1 MTLIKNTI
9 TTSSQRMRRAA
20 LSLFSSERVGT
31 SASSYV
37 RKRLSFRK
45 ISQVSVIFMAKVQ
58 YVSSSAELPTD
69 RQYILVEYG
78 DENRLVRHGR
88 GITMT
93 VDRSMPVNLLE
104 AHAETVIGDAQS
116 MADQENIDT
125 VYVTVPR
132 RS

>member
-1 MTLIKNTI
+1 
-9 TTSSQRMRRAA
+9 
-20 LSLFSSERVGT
+20 
-31 SASSYV
+31 
-37 RKRLSFRK
+37 
-45 ISQVSVIFMAKVQ
+45 MAKIQ

-78 DENRLVRHGR
+78 DENRLVRHRR

-125 VYVTVPR
+125 VYTLDPSTAALQLSVLSNER
-132 RS
+132 FIDG

>member
-1 MTLIKNTI
+1 MGFIQGTPAYCVTV
-9 TTSSQRMRRAA
+9 
-20 LSLFSSERVGT
+20 RVTRWPG
-31 SASSYV
+31 
-37 RKRLSFRK
+37 
-45 ISQVSVIFMAKVQ
+45 SQVSVIFMAKIQ

-78 DENRLVRHGR
+78 DENRLVRHRR

-125 VYVTVPR
+125 VYVTVPK
-132 RS
+132 RSSPANS